1 MSTYVSPTDVSAA
14 TLIRSA
20 TINDLDAAVGNAF
33 ALLPTET
40 HLNRGTT
47 QYAVD
52 TGVVNAYL
60 VSLPYAPSGYVDGL
74 RVTFRSL
81 NTNTGASTINV
92 NGLGVK
98 SIRLTSGADTAAG
111 DITAGSPLEIFYSTA
126 TGFFHIGPSSATS
139 SINAAIVTERTAVE
153 TLTNKTLTTPVVNG
167 LTGNTSIWNIGAGQ
181 FYKDSAGNVGLGTS
195 VPISRASIQ
204 TVATGAGVIPIALT
218 LNNPTGYGA
227 GTGLNGVGIRFA
239 HTPSDAGSTGII
251 ADIVGVSESETSS
264 TTGALVLKTRA
275 GASEVTTECMRLDSI
290 GNQINTPS
298 NTPPTLSIN
307 GQMNLTPT
315 SNTNMRISYRGSDG
329 VTRVGNITLA

>member
-139 SINAAIVTERTAVE
+139 SINAAIVTERTAVA

-167 LTGNTSIWNIGAGQ
+167 LTGSTDIWNIGSGQ
-181 FYKDSAGNVGLGTS
+181 LYKDASGNICIGATAAGFGSGLYLRRTSGSAKIAVYADSAAEAVLSLLNQNNNVAIGN
-195 VPISRASIQ
+195 
-204 TVATGAGVIPIALT
+204 
-218 LNNPTGYGA
+218 
-227 GTGLNGVGIRFA
+227 GTGGELVFYANTATTERVRIDSSKCCGL
-239 HTPSDAGSTGII
+239 AGSPYEKSG
-251 ADIVGVSESETSS
+251 
-264 TTGALVLKTRA
+264 
-275 GASEVTTECMRLDSI
+275 
-290 GNQINTPS
+290 
-298 NTPPTLSIN
+298 
-307 GQMNLTPT
+307 
-315 SNTNMRISYRGSDG
+315 
-329 VTRVGNITLA
+329 